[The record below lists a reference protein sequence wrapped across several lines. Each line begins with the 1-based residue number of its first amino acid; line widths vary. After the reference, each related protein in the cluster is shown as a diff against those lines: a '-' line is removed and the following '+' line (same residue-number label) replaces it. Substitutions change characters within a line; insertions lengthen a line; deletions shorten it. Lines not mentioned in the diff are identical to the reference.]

1 MGTVGLSG
9 ELGPRASRFLAVPQP
24 GASAA
29 WLGEAGVGQRPAL
42 RASHRLVPACVSAA
56 LGAGRGGHPSGSTRQ
71 VVGRTG
77 GNSCLHF
84 TGPQR
89 TGTQMTRHPSL
100 PLLVCEVG

>member
-56 LGAGRGGHPSGSTRQ
+56 LGAGRGGTRLVPLGRWSGELE
-71 VVGRTG
+71 VI
-77 GNSCLHF
+77 
-84 TGPQR
+84 P
-89 TGTQMTRHPSL
+89 
-100 PLLVCEVG
+100 VCISPDPRGQELR

>member
-24 GASAA
+24 GVSAA

-56 LGAGRGGHPSGSTRQ
+56 LGAGWGGTRLVPLGRWSGELEVIPVCISPDPRGQELR
-71 VVGRTG
+71 
-77 GNSCLHF
+77 
-84 TGPQR
+84 
-89 TGTQMTRHPSL
+89 
-100 PLLVCEVG
+100 